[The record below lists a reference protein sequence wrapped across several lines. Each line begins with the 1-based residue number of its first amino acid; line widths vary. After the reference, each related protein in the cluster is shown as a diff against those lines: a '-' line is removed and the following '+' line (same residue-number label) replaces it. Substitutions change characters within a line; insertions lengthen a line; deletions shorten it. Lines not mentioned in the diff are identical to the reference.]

1 MTGDVVKGEGA
12 FRNFPSLEQGE
23 LISRARFQSTREEH
37 PKCIKIDRVQLA
49 YVQRKE
55 YEVTHYN
62 AAGWQKRCPV
72 PEKERLNDPT
82 PLIYALRHTLHLAR
96 LCLPESV
103 R

>member
-1 MTGDVVKGEGA
+1 MTGDIVKDEGG
-12 FRNFPSLEQGE
+12 FQELPSLEQGE

-62 AAGWQKRCPV
+62 AAGWQKRCNPGAG
-72 PEKERLNDPT
+72 ERET
-82 PLIYALRHTLHLAR
+82 
-96 LCLPESV
+96 
-103 R
+103 